1 MRLWVVVPTAVA
13 ALALTASAPAQTVG
27 FNADVQASFGIRNSI
42 ECPPD
47 LDCGRARIVG
57 FGKATRT
64 LAITGFT
71 PGVPIG
77 CNSVTAVE
85 HMVLESDGSSLD
97 LQLDAALCAPGGSA
111 NSNDS
116 PRGLITSL
124 ACRLRGE
131 SRRSA
136 FQGARRTARRNHA
149 RSWVYA
155 FAPGSL
161 PNGGW
166 RQRSERLP

>member
-1 MRLWVVVPTAVA
+1 MRRALWVVVPTAVA
-13 ALALTASAPAQTVG
+13 ALALTASASAQTVA
-27 FNADVQASFGIRNSI
+27 FSADVQASFGIRNSI

-64 LAITGFT
+64 LVITGFA

-97 LQLDAALCAPGGSA
+97 LALDAALCNPGGSA

-116 PRGLITSL
+116 PRAQGDPFKATGTYVVLEGTGVFAGAAGGGTLISV
-124 ACRLRGE
+124 
-131 SRRSA
+131 
-136 FQGARRTARRNHA
+136 GAGDGIVIHYSGTL
-149 RSWVYA
+149 
-155 FAPGSL
+155 SL
-161 PNGGW
+161 P
-166 RQRSERLP
+166 